1 MKTILEGGRDI
12 DAYVACTQDV
22 FSGGSLPASPC
33 LTATSRPSTATRKQ
47 RLLSVVASS
56 ASRRDALSRAVIHA
70 GSAEMVCAG
79 DTDFGAL
86 ASGSVARQYV
96 LKVGPALS
104 ATVIAGGQQHVRSG
118 ADVQE
123 TQIKPVGGMHLSKGV
138 SLSSVFI
145 SKGGFE
151 ILYVSVH
158 DSGETFYVSQIV
170 MAHVSADVA
179 SIKAGASPA
188 PSSPDREP

>member
-1 MKTILEGGRDI
+1 
-12 DAYVACTQDV
+12 
-22 FSGGSLPASPC
+22 
-33 LTATSRPSTATRKQ
+33 
-47 RLLSVVASS
+47 
-56 ASRRDALSRAVIHA
+56 
-70 GSAEMVCAG
+70 MVRAG

-86 ASGSVARQYV
+86 ASGSAARQYV

-104 ATVIAGGQQHVRSG
+104 ATVIAGGQKHVRSG

-151 ILYVSVH
+151 ILYVSAH
-158 DSGETFYVSQIV
+158 DSGETFYVS
-170 MAHVSADVA
+170 HVQSLQL
-179 SIKAGASPA
+179 SSKIK
-188 PSSPDREP
+188 